1 MDKIGLKRRPQ
12 WIPLPSRT
20 EDLLSCLANDCVV
33 EGNDEGNDE
42 GLIFWEG
49 LNQAI
54 SHMIKKAFFVDATF
68 GVEAVIETPVLMLG
82 TTDADQIGESAP
94 VLIKQSREHVLVES
108 MRAGR

>member
-33 EGNDEGNDE
+33 EDNDE

-54 SHMIKKAFFVDATF
+54 SHMIKKAFFVDATC

-82 TTDADQIGESAP
+82 TTGADQIGESAP